1 MELAEKSGCDVPKVS
16 HEISEDFI
24 KQIYPFISNMRTL
37 INVINEFWIYKRKL
51 KKDSADKLDDEK
63 IMALMVYK
71 NLYPKDFAELEDER
85 GLIKDAFDSK
95 DKLIKSRKEWLIKEK
110 EELSK
115 LQKDAT
121 NSVREIK
128 ILILS
133 ELLKNVPAES
143 AIISYEVCMDND
155 TKRYTESEILKDEF
169 SMEVFRQDKVKV
181 RINYKVCSYYSRE
194 GSTDW

>member
-1 MELAEKSGCDVPKVS
+1 MCQKVS

-115 LQKDAT
+115 T
-121 NSVREIK
+121 SERCNK
-128 ILILS
+128 IL
-133 ELLKNVPAES
+133 
-143 AIISYEVCMDND
+143 YE
-155 TKRYTESEILKDEF
+155 R
-169 SMEVFRQDKVKV
+169 
-181 RINYKVCSYYSRE
+181 
-194 GSTDW
+194 